1 MINPGSTP
9 GTAFSQSAQTRF
21 NNTQINAARASMP
34 FNMAAQ
40 QSLRNQTSSSNPSG
54 PPVGSGSPVGSMQSP
69 SSLELPMMEPA
80 ELPTG
85 GPQMPVEAA
94 QDFDPSV
101 FIEQTLDNVVGQV
114 TADRFFQS
122 PQVKDALTRIKLK
135 NMLNVDNPN
144 ATPDPRTT
152 WQRVM
157 QQVRTRE
164 D

>member
-1 MINPGSTP
+1 MINPGGTP

-21 NNTQINAARASMP
+21 NNNQVNAARSSMP

-40 QSLRNQTSSSNPSG
+40 QSLRNQSSLSNPSG
-54 PPVGSGSPVGSMQSP
+54 PPVGNSGGSPQQSL
-69 SSLELPMMEPA
+69 SSLELPMTEPA

-94 QDFDPSV
+94 QGFDPSV

-144 ATPDPRTT
+144 SIPDQRTT

-164 D
+164 E